1 MICSKWEFKTYY
13 EPTKDSFGKF
23 ILWGD
28 GQEMTFNSALENMH
42 GASATKASQIHN
54 PMALMRVRRAEE
66 SKERFLGLSSSR
78 SIAVLFRE

>member
-1 MICSKWEFKTYY
+1 
-13 EPTKDSFGKF
+13 
-23 ILWGD
+23 
-28 GQEMTFNSALENMH
+28 MTFNSALENMH